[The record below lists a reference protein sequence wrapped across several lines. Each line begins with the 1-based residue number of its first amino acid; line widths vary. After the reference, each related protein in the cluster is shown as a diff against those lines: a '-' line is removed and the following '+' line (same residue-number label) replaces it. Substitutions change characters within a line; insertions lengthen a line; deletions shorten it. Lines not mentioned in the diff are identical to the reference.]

1 MGYSKEGLQVVSATA
16 AGCLVGKS
24 GTLGDKGGGVCRD
37 LMLAVA
43 MMLLFR
49 DLDGYSDEIGQ
60 CILVSDCWLLGELVG
75 FCDDTSR

>member
-1 MGYSKEGLQVVSATA
+1 
-16 AGCLVGKS
+16 
-24 GTLGDKGGGVCRD
+24 
-37 LMLAVA
+37 MLTMA